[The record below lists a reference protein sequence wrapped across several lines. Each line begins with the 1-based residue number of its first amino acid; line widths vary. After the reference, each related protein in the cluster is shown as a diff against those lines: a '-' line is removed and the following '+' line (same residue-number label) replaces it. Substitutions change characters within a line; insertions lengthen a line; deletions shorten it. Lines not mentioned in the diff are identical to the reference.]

1 MVSSLPNEL
10 ILDILELAA
19 NASPASALNLCLL
32 SSNRTSPIRYAPFYT
47 GRSSSCT
54 TPKSRPSPGP
64 WSLQHTAHFR
74 HTRTRTLWVLYT
86 SRSTAFYA
94 AMEPVTTTCE
104 ALEELA
110 CSADWL
116 LDRLYQN
123 QGRRSALAGF
133 THLKCLRIFDADALS
148 VSQII
153 STPITHLH
161 LVEPFK
167 GGMKTFLSDVAP
179 SLHSPA
185 VLCLESLT
193 PTTTTL
199 GFSPKH
205 ITSLL
210 RVFPSSTSI
219 TIKLDVSACS
229 PGEVEVE
236 RIASGFQGLAAN
248 DPRLSV
254 KLNTIRANLSLL
266 SVNSES
272 PSTIGQRYLH
282 AIDEESNE
290 WA

>member
-32 SSNRTSPIRYAPFYT
+32 SSNRTSLVRYAPFYT

-54 TPKSRPSPGP
+54 TPKSRHSPGP

-86 SRSTAFYA
+86 SRSTAFYT
-94 AMEPVTTTCE
+94 AMEPVATTCE

-110 CSADWL
+110 CSANWL
-116 LDRLYQN
+116 LDRLRLYQN

-133 THLKCLRIFDADALS
+133 THLKCLRLFDADALS
-148 VSQII
+148 VTQMI
-153 STPITHLH
+153 SAPITVTHLH

-167 GGMKTFLSDVAP
+167 GGMTTFLSDVAP

-193 PTTTTL
+193 PTTITTL

-210 RVFPSSTSI
+210 RVLPSSTSI
-219 TIKLDVSACS
+219 AIRLDVSACS
-229 PGEVEVE
+229 PPRE
-236 RIASGFQGLAAN
+236 R
-248 DPRLSV
+248 
-254 KLNTIRANLSLL
+254 
-266 SVNSES
+266 
-272 PSTIGQRYLH
+272 
-282 AIDEESNE
+282 
-290 WA
+290 